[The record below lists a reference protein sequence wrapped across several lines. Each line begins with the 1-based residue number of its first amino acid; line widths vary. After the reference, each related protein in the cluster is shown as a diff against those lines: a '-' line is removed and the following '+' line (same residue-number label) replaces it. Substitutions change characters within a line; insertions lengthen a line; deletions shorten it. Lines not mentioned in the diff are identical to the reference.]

1 MTKTFY
7 KEFLLLKS
15 MLISSTIHLHL
26 KTTWLAKKKKKKD
39 QLSVPSP
46 NSTTRYPAEGTRQAV
61 QRAQSLFHIAPNEL
75 MREARELRRNESA
88 VEKAQTSFHSL
99 GISLI
104 SHASL

>member
-1 MTKTFY
+1 MV
-7 KEFLLLKS
+7 S
-15 MLISSTIHLHL
+15 
-26 KTTWLAKKKKKKD
+26 KKKKKKRSA
-39 QLSVPSP
+39 LSPLP
-46 NSTTRYPAEGTRQAV
+46 QFYPPTRYPAEGTRQAV

-99 GISLI
+99 GFALI